1 MRISRFVSKSKAKFE
16 IKSFGKG
23 YSEMIKDTISDQL
36 IYSTVKITC
45 RNASSISYGSGFFM
59 QQNLSDGNIIQA
71 IVTNKHVLRGYDY
84 AEITLAG
91 IHSDGTPDDLNH
103 VTISIS
109 DLQRK
114 IRSHPDEN
122 IDISLLFVNDEIKK
136 SSVLGKPVYY
146 RSVGTDMIL
155 PPQSLGPLT
164 SIEDVIMIGYPSGMI
179 DTYNNKP
186 VVRKGITATS
196 LKLDYEGTPDFLIDI
211 SCFPGSSGSPVFLR
225 KVGLVQEVLE
235 NKLTLGLMPNYSLL
249 GIIHSV
255 LTVKANG
262 NIAQKEI
269 PTSLAPI
276 VEMNIPLN
284 LGHVT
289 KAKKIL
295 EVFDMVSKMSTFSS
309 SV

>member
-1 MRISRFVSKSKAKFE
+1 
-16 IKSFGKG
+16 
-23 YSEMIKDTISDQL
+23 MIKDTISDQL
-36 IYSTVKITC
+36 IYSTVRITC

-146 RSVGTDMIL
+146 CSVGTDMIL

-186 VVRKGITATS
+186 VV
-196 LKLDYEGTPDFLIDI
+196 
-211 SCFPGSSGSPVFLR
+211 
-225 KVGLVQEVLE
+225 
-235 NKLTLGLMPNYSLL
+235 
-249 GIIHSV
+249 
-255 LTVKANG
+255 
-262 NIAQKEI
+262 
-269 PTSLAPI
+269 
-276 VEMNIPLN
+276 
-284 LGHVT
+284 
-289 KAKKIL
+289 
-295 EVFDMVSKMSTFSS
+295 
-309 SV
+309 

>member
-1 MRISRFVSKSKAKFE
+1 M
-16 IKSFGKG
+16 
-23 YSEMIKDTISDQL
+23 
-36 IYSTVKITC
+36 
-45 RNASSISYGSGFFM
+45 
-59 QQNLSDGNIIQA
+59 
-71 IVTNKHVLRGYDY
+71 
-84 AEITLAG
+84 
-91 IHSDGTPDDLNH
+91 
-103 VTISIS
+103 
-109 DLQRK
+109 
-114 IRSHPDEN
+114 
-122 IDISLLFVNDEIKK
+122 
-136 SSVLGKPVYY
+136 
-146 RSVGTDMIL
+146 
-155 PPQSLGPLT
+155 
-164 SIEDVIMIGYPSGMI
+164 
-179 DTYNNKP
+179 
-186 VVRKGITATS
+186 
-196 LKLDYEGTPDFLIDI
+196 IDI

-235 NKLTLGLMPNYSLL
+235 NKLTLGLMPNHSLL